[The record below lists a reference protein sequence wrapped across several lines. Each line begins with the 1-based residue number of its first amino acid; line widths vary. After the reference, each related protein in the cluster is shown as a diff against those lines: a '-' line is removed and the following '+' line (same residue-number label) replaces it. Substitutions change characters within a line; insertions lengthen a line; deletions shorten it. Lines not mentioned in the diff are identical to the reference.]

1 MYPVQHRACL
11 RGAEHA
17 ESDQS
22 DAETRTGAV
31 AEPVHALCRLAG
43 KHTLGEQRTRGRG
56 PDRIPADESEHQRR
70 RSLGRQ
76 AV

>member
-11 RGAEHA
+11 RGAEYA
-17 ESDQS
+17 ETNQS
-22 DAETRTGAV
+22 DAEARTGAV
-31 AEPVHALCRLAG
+31 AEPVHALCRFAG
-43 KHTLGEQRTRGRG
+43 KHTLGEQRTCGRG
-56 PDRIPADESEHQRR
+56 ADRIPADESEHQCR